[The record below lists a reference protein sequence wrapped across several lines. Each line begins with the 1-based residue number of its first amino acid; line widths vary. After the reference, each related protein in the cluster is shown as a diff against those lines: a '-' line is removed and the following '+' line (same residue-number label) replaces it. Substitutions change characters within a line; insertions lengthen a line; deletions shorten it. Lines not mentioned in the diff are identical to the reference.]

1 MFQRLAL
8 ENKTNRYVLLA
19 GLVLLF
25 FLSGG
30 STSNSSCVNGR
41 CFVEVSQSPTALPA
55 GIMIAL
61 AALFW
66 PRKSSQNTIRRPVL
80 ILRRLGA
87 FVLDFAIVLAAL
99 SPFLGLTMLYLE
111 AQATGEF
118 AWSFTRG
125 FSRPS
130 DWQVMVPGILLIQ
143 ASVVAYFYL
152 HNVLNRQTA
161 GKLIFG
167 YALVS
172 DDDKRP
178 SYVAATVLS
187 VIGMCIW
194 PISLYLAARR
204 ADKMFWWD
212 KTSNTKTIPA

>member
-1 MFQRLAL
+1 MFQRFVLD
-8 ENKTNRYVLLA
+8 NKTNRYLLLT
-19 GLVLLF
+19 GLILLF
-25 FLSGG
+25 FLSGDF
-30 STSNSSCVNGR
+30 TSNSSCVNGS

-66 PRKSSQNTIRRPVL
+66 PRKSSQNNSTRPVL

-87 FVLDFAIVLAAL
+87 FVLDFAIVFAAL
-99 SPFLGLTMLYLE
+99 IPFLGLTMLYLE

-118 AWSFTRG
+118 VWSFSRG

-130 DWQVMVPGILLIQ
+130 DWQIMVPGILLIQ

-152 HNVLNRQTA
+152 HNILNRQTA
-161 GKLIFG
+161 GKYILGYVLIG
-167 YALVS
+167 A
-172 DDDKRP
+172 DGKQP
-178 SYVAATVLS
+178 NYVIATTLS
-187 VIGMCIW
+187 VMGMCLW

-204 ADKMFWWD
+204 ANKMFWWD
-212 KTSNTKTIPA
+212 NASNTKAIPA

>member
-1 MFQRLAL
+1 MIQRLVL
-8 ENKTNRYVLLA
+8 ENKNNRYVLLA

-55 GIMIAL
+55 GVVIAL

-66 PRKSSQNTIRRPVL
+66 PRKSSQNNSRRPVL

-87 FVLDFAIVLAAL
+87 FVLDFAIVLSAL

-130 DWQVMVPGILLIQ
+130 DWQVMFPGILLIQ
-143 ASVVAYFYL
+143 ASVVTYFYL

-161 GKLIFG
+161 GKLILG
-167 YALVS
+167 YALVGE
-172 DDDKRP
+172 DDKRP
-178 SYVAATVLS
+178 SYVAATALS
-187 VIGMCIW
+187 VIGMCMW

-204 ADKMFWWD
+204 SDKMFWWD
-212 KTSNTKTIPA
+212 KASNTKTIPA

>member
-1 MFQRLAL
+1 MFQRLVL
-8 ENKTNRYVLLA
+8 GNNTNRYVLLA
-19 GLVLLF
+19 CLVLLF

-30 STSNSSCVNGR
+30 STSNSSCVNER
-41 CFVEVSQSPTALPA
+41 CIVEVSQSPTALPA
-55 GIMIAL
+55 GIMIGL
-61 AALFW
+61 VALFW
-66 PRKSSQNTIRRPVL
+66 PRTSSQRNRRCPVL

-87 FVLDFAIVLAAL
+87 FILDFTIVLAAL
-99 SPFLGLTMLYLE
+99 SPFLGLSMLYLE

-130 DWQVMVPGILLIQ
+130 DSQVMLPGILLIQ

-161 GKLIFG
+161 GKLILG
-167 YALVS
+167 YALVRE
-172 DDDKRP
+172 DDKRP
-178 SYVAATVLS
+178 SYVAATALS
-187 VIGMCIW
+187 VIGMCTW

-212 KTSNTKTIPA
+212 KASNTKTVPA